1 MQNHALVEQRTSSI
15 FGGIVIGSST
25 KKKNWTKFTNL
36 MISITLGL
44 HLHLDHGLTD
54 PNTFDNN
61 NLIRNLGGGE
71 SGGHRT
77 KRISRDAIS

>member
-1 MQNHALVEQRTSSI
+1 
-15 FGGIVIGSST
+15 
-25 KKKNWTKFTNL
+25 

-61 NLIRNLGGGE
+61 ISFGILEVVNLVDIERKE
-71 SGGHRT
+71 FQWMH
-77 KRISRDAIS
+77 